1 MMYHSGTLTAVS
13 QLSSSVGLPMSNKQ
27 QTPDRVALAA
37 RYVAD
42 FDGTLESAN
51 KTLNELAELSRQVRT
66 EANALQKQQEAI
78 DSLLQYINN
87 KRNGLAHGGAGVT
100 AVQDIR
106 RTLSMTLG
114 ISSLKAL
121 KTQEE
126 RVEATI
132 RAAMDLVNSGITVLT
147 VNEVSNQILRN
158 GMDLWVTHPASVI
171 GTILN
176 GDERFKRI
184 APGRYEFHGI
194 SAVGDPI
201 IT

>member
-1 MMYHSGTLTAVS
+1 
-13 QLSSSVGLPMSNKQ
+13 MSNKQ

-87 KRNGLAHGGAGVT
+87 KRNELAHGGAGVT
-100 AVQDIR
+100 AVQDTR
-106 RTLSMTLG
+106 KTLSMTLG

-132 RAAMDLVNSGITVLT
+132 QAAMDLVNSGITVLT

-184 APGRYEFHGI
+184 APGRYEFQGL
-194 SAVGDPI
+194 VQWE
-201 IT
+201 TL

>member
-87 KRNGLAHGGAGVT
+87 KRNELAHGGAGVT

-106 RTLSMTLG
+106 KTLSMTLG

-184 APGRYEFHGI
+184 APGRYEFQELVQWG
-194 SAVGDPI
+194 
-201 IT
+201 TL